1 MGNKC
6 CPASI
11 KILDCIYQL
20 QEVENTLQQ
29 LIHRYEAQI
38 LQQKKQIMARIHD
51 KPSCLVHL
59 RTVCIIKHH
68 KHQLELKLTGCM
80 QKRYHLKMHIEAVK
94 TTTFAFRTFLQQHSV
109 ERVEALQENITE
121 MIDHACEINEALSQ
135 DVGDL
140 DLNEEELEDEYNQLI
155 AQPDKSGEIYP
166 TLPEVPTTNPR
177 ARLLSQPSQTS
188 ASRPSCEKATPNRLT
203 V

>member
-38 LQQKKQIMARIHD
+38 LQQKKQIMAKIRD

-59 RTVCIIKHH
+59 RTIRIIKHH
-68 KHQLELKLTGCM
+68 KHNLELKLT
-80 QKRYHLKMHIEAVK
+80 A
-94 TTTFAFRTFLQQHSV
+94 
-109 ERVEALQENITE
+109 
-121 MIDHACEINEALSQ
+121 ACKKDIISKL
-135 DVGDL
+135 
-140 DLNEEELEDEYNQLI
+140 
-155 AQPDKSGEIYP
+155 
-166 TLPEVPTTNPR
+166 
-177 ARLLSQPSQTS
+177 
-188 ASRPSCEKATPNRLT
+188 
-203 V
+203 